1 MVPWSNR
8 VHPAD
13 GFLSNMLSH
22 LHKGLDMRRDQ
33 NAVMPSAAIPRRG
46 RRLVL
51 AALAAGLVGSVLAA
65 NGCSS
70 TIPSRDP
77 TGERFPAVVG
87 QSLEKERTEMPS
99 AFAGRPA
106 VLLVGYKQGTQF
118 DLDRWLMG
126 LMQAGVDAQLVE
138 VPTIPGL
145 MPTLASGWID
155 DGMRSG
161 IPREDWGSV
170 VTLYGSAA
178 KPVAELTGNENGR
191 RSRVIVLDAEGTIV
205 WFDDEGYSA
214 RKALEVAELV
224 ATLASD
230 AG

>member
-1 MVPWSNR
+1 MHNAQHS
-8 VHPAD
+8 AI
-13 GFLSNMLSH
+13 
-22 LHKGLDMRRDQ
+22 
-33 NAVMPSAAIPRRG
+33 NAVPTPRRG

-51 AALAAGLVGSVLAA
+51 AALGAGLVGSVLGA
-65 NGCSS
+65 NGCSC

-77 TGERFPAVVG
+77 TGERIPAVVG
-87 QSLEKERTEMPS
+87 QSLEKERTEMPA

-126 LMQAGVDAQLVE
+126 LTQAGVDAQLVE

-145 MPTLASGWID
+145 VPTLASGWID

-224 ATLASD
+224 AALASG

>member
-1 MVPWSNR
+1 
-8 VHPAD
+8 
-13 GFLSNMLSH
+13 
-22 LHKGLDMRRDQ
+22 MRDAQ
-33 NAVMPSAAIPRRG
+33 ISAINAVPKTRRG
-46 RRLVL
+46 RRFLLV
-51 AALAAGLVGSVLAA
+51 ALGAGLVAATLAA
-65 NGCSS
+65 NGCST

-87 QSLEKERTEMPS
+87 QSLEKERTEMPG

-145 MPTLASGWID
+145 MPTIASGWID

-224 ATLASD
+224 ASLASE